1 MTFTPSSQ
9 ADPQESPTATSTA
22 ENPSQ
27 PAAPPVATDGQDASR
42 PAGDPPAPAAA
53 KRRGIGSY
61 FWGTIYF
68 LIAVTGL
75 LVILALL
82 RPDPGQLDGEAEQPQ
97 VSHIQ
102 EALTRIQQQTPQF
115 QERALQAGR
124 AAVVANIDDAMDQ
137 IFQPVHAAIP
147 GYADFHY
154 TVWGQ
159 YAELLTGGAETL
171 GIEKEVGS
179 IMREK
184 LFVGFED
191 RYLQQVAH
199 LNEIYLSAANKSIE
213 TDAEQLAGETG
224 EPMSEE
230 LKTALKPIL
239 ADTKQRMRVTVPT
252 GAAATVAV
260 AVIVK
265 PIATKIVAS
274 TAAKV
279 VGKTVIKYTGIGGG
293 AAGGALAGSFFGPV
307 GAAVGGVGG
316 AAAAWLIADYTVVAL
331 DEYFFR
337 EDFEAELAAAIDDQK
352 AALQKKILRMFKVE
366 T

>member
-1 MTFTPSSQ
+1 MTFTTSSQ
-9 ADPQESPTATSTA
+9 ADPQERPTA
-22 ENPSQ
+22 ENPPQSTV
-27 PAAPPVATDGQDASR
+27 PPVATEGQDASH
-42 PAGDPPAPAAA
+42 PAGNPPAPAAA
-53 KRRGIGSY
+53 KSRGMGFY
-61 FWGTIYF
+61 FWGTIYA
-68 LIAVTGL
+68 LIAITSL

-82 RPDPGQLDGEAEQPQ
+82 RPEAVQLDVEAEQPR

-102 EALTRIQQQTPQF
+102 ETLTRIQQQTPQF
-115 QERALQAGR
+115 QERARQAGR

-147 GYADFHY
+147 GYTDFHY

-159 YAELLTGGAETL
+159 YAELLAAGAETL

-179 IMREK
+179 VMREK
-184 LFVGFED
+184 LFVSFED

-199 LNEIYLSAANKSIE
+199 LNEIYLSAVNESIE
-213 TDAEQLAGETG
+213 ADAEKLAGELD
-224 EPMSEE
+224 EAMSEE
-230 LKTALKPIL
+230 LKAALKPIL

-252 GAAATVAV
+252 GAAATVTV

-265 PIATKIVAS
+265 PIAKKIVAS

-293 AAGGALAGSFFGPV
+293 AASGALVGSFFGPV
-307 GAAVGGVGG
+307 GTAVGGVGG
-316 AAAAWLIADYTVVAL
+316 AAAAWLIADYTVVKL

-337 EDFEAELAAAIDDQK
+337 EDFEAELAAAINEQK
-352 AALQKKILRMFKVE
+352 AALQKQILRMFKVE
-366 T
+366 A